1 MSLLPTINF
10 REFKVDHIIEC
21 LENCGYII
29 DKSEFE
35 FAEES
40 EAFKYIG
47 FSNQYHRYLIGFK
60 DEENT
65 DPESEEDQYLVS
77 VVLVWLDHE
86 GKLVADYSGMPVCT
100 GSLETV
106 LTYIETRC
114 N

>member
-29 DKSEFE
+29 DNSEFE
-35 FAEES
+35 FADE

-60 DEENT
+60 DEENI
-65 DPESEEDQYLVS
+65 DLDGEDQYLVS
-77 VVLVWLDHE
+77 VVLVGLDHN
-86 GKLVADYSGMPVCT
+86 GNLVADYSGMPVCT

-106 LTYIETRC
+106 LSYIELRC